1 MASKFTKAKSEQGF
15 FKVGL
20 YGKTGS
26 GKTFTSLLWA
36 EGLAK
41 KEGKRIAYIDTE
53 RGTEFYAMD
62 IKERQYHPTA
72 FDFDRIIT
80 RSLMETLEA
89 VESIDPNEYGVLVID
104 SVTHLWEAARAAY
117 VGKVMATGGI
127 PIQAW
132 SNIKRPYKRLMSLF
146 LDGNYH
152 AILCGREGVVL
163 DKDDDGELEVVGT
176 KMKAEGETPHEP
188 HVLGRMTT
196 DRDAHGGY
204 IIRVFFEKDRSG
216 ILTGRTFEWPTFQT
230 IAPVVGYL
238 SGGEQGKLGM
248 PEDSAEIDAA
258 KQEEAAQKSDLEKR
272 TAFEQI
278 RSAIIA
284 SRTMDELRVAWELTK
299 GKKGKLGEFFDQLTT
314 IKETRKVEIGGVA

>member
-1 MASKFTKAKSEQGF
+1 M
-15 FKVGL
+15 
-20 YGKTGS
+20 
-26 GKTFTSLLWA
+26 
-36 EGLAK
+36 AK
-41 KEGKRIAYIDTE
+41 KENKRVAFIDTE
-53 RGTEFYAMD
+53 RGSEFYCMN
-62 IKERQYHPTA
+62 IPERQVHPSA

-117 VGKVMATGGI
+117 TGKVMATGGI

-146 LDGNYH
+146 LDGNFH
-152 AILCGREGVVL
+152 AIICGREGVVL
-163 DKDDDGELEVVGT
+163 DKDEDGELQVTGT

-196 DRDAHGGY
+196 DRDEKGGY
-204 IIRVFFEKDRSG
+204 IIKVFFEKDRSG
-216 ILTGRTFEWPTFQT
+216 ILTGRTFEWPNFQT

-248 PEDSAEIDAA
+248 PEDAAEIDAS
-258 KQEEAAQKSDLEKR
+258 KQEEQSNRSELEKR

-278 RSAIIA
+278 RTAILA
-284 SRTMDELRVAWELTK
+284 SRTMEELKVSWDLTK
-299 GKKGKLGEFFDQLTT
+299 GKKGKLGEFFDQLST
-314 IKETRKVEIGGVA
+314 IKDTRKVEIGGVA